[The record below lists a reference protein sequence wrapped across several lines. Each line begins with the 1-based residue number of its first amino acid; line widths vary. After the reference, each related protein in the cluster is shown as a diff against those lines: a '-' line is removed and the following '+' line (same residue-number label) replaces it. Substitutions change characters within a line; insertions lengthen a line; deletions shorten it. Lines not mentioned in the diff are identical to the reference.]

1 MEEIQVVSY
10 CFFCSLRFDSFFCQH
25 APEKVVVILV
35 GNKLDLEEQRAIPQE
50 KGQELADH
58 YGIHFYETSAKT
70 GENLDM
76 IFVDG
81 ATAVLKQPP
90 TERIKSIK
98 LDNKQHNRYG
108 DDDKKAGCC

>member
-1 MEEIQVVSY
+1 
-10 CFFCSLRFDSFFCQH
+10 
-25 APEKVVVILV
+25 LV
-35 GNKLDLEEQRAIPQE
+35 GNKLDLQEERVVPQE

-70 GENLDM
+70 GENLDL
-76 IFVDG
+76 IFLDG

-98 LDNKQHNRYG
+98 LDNKHHNRYG
-108 DDDKKAGCC
+108 ENDDKGAGCC